1 MYLTTHNLFWL
12 LLTGSMAGVLGA
24 ILGIGGGIFLV
35 PALVLIFHIPVHHAI
50 ATSIVSVIATSS
62 ATASAKVEKGLA
74 NMRLGMTLEV
84 ATVLGAMTGAL
95 TAGWL
100 SEAILLRI
108 FAVVLLVVAVL
119 LGWKSGKGE
128 LSESNANHQGKKEG
142 KNGIKKRASDD
153 QLDECGLLGASFYD
167 PAEGRQISY
176 RVWKAPLGFL
186 VSLIAGNLS
195 GLLGVGGG
203 FIKVPVINLVCG
215 VPMKAATATSNFM
228 IGVTAAASAFIYF
241 GRGEVRP
248 ALTSAVVLGVLLGS
262 FIGSAISQ
270 RIPGRL
276 VQAIFAVFLL
286 LVAWQMFF
294 QGGL

>member
-1 MYLTTHNLFWL
+1 MYLNIHNLLWL
-12 LLTGSMAGVLGA
+12 LLTGSAVGVLGA
-24 ILGIGGGIFLV
+24 ILGIGGGVFLV

-62 ATASAKVEKGLA
+62 AVASANVERGLA
-74 NMRLGMTLEV
+74 NMRLGIALEV
-84 ATVLGAMTGAL
+84 ATVLGAMSGAL

-108 FAVVLLVVAVL
+108 FAVVLLIVTIS
-119 LGWKSGKGE
+119 LGWKSSKG
-128 LSESNANHQGKKEG
+128 
-142 KNGIKKRASDD
+142 KRAAILNPQGTMLDD
-153 QLDECGLLGASFYD
+153 QPDDLGQLGSSFYD

-176 RVWKAPLGFL
+176 RVRRAPLGFL
-186 VSLIAGNLS
+186 ASLVAGNLS

-203 FIKVPVINLVCG
+203 FIKVPVIHLICG
-215 VPMKAATATSNFM
+215 VPIKAATATSNFM
-228 IGVTAAASAFIYF
+228 IGVTAVASAFIYY

-248 ALTSAVVLGVLLGS
+248 ALTSAVILGVLVGS

-270 RIPGRL
+270 RLPGRL

-286 LVAWQMFF
+286 LVTWQMFVRA
-294 QGGL
+294 GL

>member
-1 MYLTTHNLFWL
+1 MYLTIHNLFWL
-12 LLTGSMAGVLGA
+12 LLTGSIVGVLGA

-62 ATASAKVEKGLA
+62 AVASTNVERGLA

-84 ATVLGAMTGAL
+84 ATVLGAMSGAL

-100 SEAILLRI
+100 SEATLLRI
-108 FAVVLLVVAVL
+108 FAVALLVVAVL
-119 LGWKSGKGE
+119 LGWKSSK
-128 LSESNANHQGKKEG
+128 SE
-142 KNGIKKRASDD
+142 RAAIDNLQHTVLDD
-153 QLDECGLLGASFYD
+153 QPDDLGLLGASFYD
-167 PAEGRQISY
+167 PVEGRQISY
-176 RVWKAPLGFL
+176 RVWKVLPGFL
-186 VSLIAGNLS
+186 ASLIAGNLS

-203 FIKVPVINLVCG
+203 FIKVPVIHLICG

-228 IGVTAAASAFIYF
+228 IGVTAVASALIYF

-248 ALTSAVVLGVLLGS
+248 ALTATVILGVLAGS
-262 FIGSAISQ
+262 FIGSVVSQ
-270 RIPGRL
+270 RLPGRL

-286 LVAWQMFF
+286 PVIWQMFVRA
-294 QGGL
+294 GL

>member
-1 MYLTTHNLFWL
+1 MYLTIHNLFWL
-12 LLTGSMAGVLGA
+12 LLTGSIVGVLGA

-62 ATASAKVEKGLA
+62 AVASTNVEKGLA

-84 ATVLGAMTGAL
+84 ATVLGAMSGAL

-100 SEAILLRI
+100 SEATLLQIL
-108 FAVVLLVVAVL
+108 AVVLLVVAVL
-119 LGWKSGKGE
+119 LGWKSSK
-128 LSESNANHQGKKEG
+128 SE
-142 KNGIKKRASDD
+142 RAAIPNSQRTILDD
-153 QLDECGLLGASFYD
+153 QPDDLGLLGASFYD

-176 RVWKAPLGFL
+176 RVWKVLPGFL
-186 VSLIAGNLS
+186 ASLIAGNLS

-203 FIKVPVINLVCG
+203 FIKVPVIHLICG

-228 IGVTAAASAFIYF
+228 IGVTAVASALIYF

-248 ALTSAVVLGVLLGS
+248 ALTATVILGVLAGS
-262 FIGSAISQ
+262 FIGSVVSQ
-270 RIPGRL
+270 RLSGRL

-286 LVAWQMFF
+286 PVIWQMFVRA
-294 QGGL
+294 GL

>member
-1 MYLTTHNLFWL
+1 MYLTIHNLFWL
-12 LLTGSMAGVLGA
+12 LLTGSIVGVLGA

-35 PALVLIFHIPVHHAI
+35 PALVLIFHIPAHHAI

-62 ATASAKVEKGLA
+62 AVASTNVEKGLA

-84 ATVLGAMTGAL
+84 ATVLGAMSGAL

-100 SEAILLRI
+100 SEATLLRI
-108 FAVVLLVVAVL
+108 FAVALLVVAVL
-119 LGWKSGKGE
+119 LGWKSSK
-128 LSESNANHQGKKEG
+128 SEQAAISNPQHTVL
-142 KNGIKKRASDD
+142 DD
-153 QLDECGLLGASFYD
+153 QPDDLGLLGASFYD

-176 RVWKAPLGFL
+176 RVWKVLPGFL
-186 VSLIAGNLS
+186 ASLIAGNLS

-203 FIKVPVINLVCG
+203 FIKVPVIHLICG

-228 IGVTAAASAFIYF
+228 IGVTAVASAFIYF

-248 ALTSAVVLGVLLGS
+248 ALTAAVILGVLMGS
-262 FIGSAISQ
+262 FIGSIVSQ
-270 RIPGRL
+270 RLPGRL

-286 LVAWQMFF
+286 PVTWQMFVRA
-294 QGGL
+294 GL

>member
-1 MYLTTHNLFWL
+1 MYLTIHNLFWL
-12 LLTGSMAGVLGA
+12 LLTGSIVGVLGA

-62 ATASAKVEKGLA
+62 AVASTNVEKGLA

-84 ATVLGAMTGAL
+84 ATVLGAMSGAL

-100 SEAILLRI
+100 SEATLLQIL
-108 FAVVLLVVAVL
+108 AVVLLVVAVL
-119 LGWKSGKGE
+119 LGWKSSK
-128 LSESNANHQGKKEG
+128 SE
-142 KNGIKKRASDD
+142 RAAIPNSQRTILDD
-153 QLDECGLLGASFYD
+153 QPDDLGLLGASFYD

-176 RVWKAPLGFL
+176 RVWKVLPGFL
-186 VSLIAGNLS
+186 ASLIAGNLS

-203 FIKVPVINLVCG
+203 FIKVPVIHLICG

-228 IGVTAAASAFIYF
+228 IGVTAVASALIYF

-248 ALTSAVVLGVLLGS
+248 ALTATVILGVLAGS
-262 FIGSAISQ
+262 FIGSVVSQ
-270 RIPGRL
+270 RLPGRL

-286 LVAWQMFF
+286 PVIWQLFVRA
-294 QGGL
+294 GL

>member
-1 MYLTTHNLFWL
+1 MYLTIHNLFWL
-12 LLTGSMAGVLGA
+12 LLTGSIVGVLGA

-62 ATASAKVEKGLA
+62 AVASTNVERGLA

-84 ATVLGAMTGAL
+84 ATVLGAMSGAL

-100 SEAILLRI
+100 SEATLLRI
-108 FAVVLLVVAVL
+108 FAVALLVVAVL
-119 LGWKSGKGE
+119 LGWKSSK
-128 LSESNANHQGKKEG
+128 SE
-142 KNGIKKRASDD
+142 RAAIDNLQHTVLDD
-153 QLDECGLLGASFYD
+153 QPDDLGLLGASFYD
-167 PAEGRQISY
+167 PVEGRQISY
-176 RVWKAPLGFL
+176 RVWKVLPGFL
-186 VSLIAGNLS
+186 ASLIAGNLS

-203 FIKVPVINLVCG
+203 FIKVPVIHLICG

-228 IGVTAAASAFIYF
+228 IGVTAVASALIYF

-248 ALTSAVVLGVLLGS
+248 ALTATVILGVLAGS
-262 FIGSAISQ
+262 FIGSVVSQ
-270 RIPGRL
+270 RLSGRL

-286 LVAWQMFF
+286 PVIWQMFVRA
-294 QGGL
+294 GL

>member
-1 MYLTTHNLFWL
+1 MYVTIHNLFWL
-12 LLTGSMAGVLGA
+12 LLTGSAVGVLGA

-62 ATASAKVEKGLA
+62 AVASTNVEKGLA

-84 ATVLGAMTGAL
+84 ATVLGAMSGAL

-100 SEAILLRI
+100 SEATLLRI

-119 LGWKSGKGE
+119 LGWKSSKGE
-128 LSESNANHQGKKEG
+128 
-142 KNGIKKRASDD
+142 RAATLNSQYTMLDD
-153 QLDECGLLGASFYD
+153 QPNDPGLLGASFYD
-167 PAEGRQISY
+167 PAEGKQISY
-176 RVWKAPLGFL
+176 RVRKTPLGFL
-186 VSLIAGNLS
+186 ASLVAGNLS

-203 FIKVPVINLVCG
+203 FIKVPVIHLVCS
-215 VPMKAATATSNFM
+215 VPMKAAAATSNFM
-228 IGVTAAASAFIYF
+228 IGVTAVASAFIYF

-248 ALTSAVVLGVLLGS
+248 ALTATVILGVLVGS
-262 FIGSAISQ
+262 FIGSVVSQ
-270 RIPGRL
+270 RLPGRL

-286 LVAWQMFF
+286 PVVWQMFVWA
-294 QGGL
+294 GL

>member
-1 MYLTTHNLFWL
+1 VYLTIHNLFWL
-12 LLTGSMAGVLGA
+12 LLTGSAVGVLGA
-24 ILGIGGGIFLV
+24 MLGIGGGVFLV

-62 ATASAKVEKGLA
+62 AVASANVERGLA
-74 NMRLGMTLEV
+74 NMRLGIALEV
-84 ATVLGAMTGAL
+84 ATVLGAMSGAL

-108 FAVVLLVVAVL
+108 FAVVLLIVTIS
-119 LGWKSGKGE
+119 LGWKSSKG
-128 LSESNANHQGKKEG
+128 
-142 KNGIKKRASDD
+142 KRAAILNPQGTMLDD
-153 QLDECGLLGASFYD
+153 QPDDLGQLGSSFYD

-176 RVWKAPLGFL
+176 RVRRAPLGFL
-186 VSLIAGNLS
+186 ASLVAGNLS

-203 FIKVPVINLVCG
+203 FIKVPVIHLICG
-215 VPMKAATATSNFM
+215 VPIKAATATSNFM
-228 IGVTAAASAFIYF
+228 IGVTAVASAFIYY

-248 ALTSAVVLGVLLGS
+248 ALTSAVILGVLVGS

-270 RIPGRL
+270 RLPGRL

-286 LVAWQMFF
+286 LVTWQMFVRA
-294 QGGL
+294 GL